1 MEKSFLKLKIKVIR
15 PSNGM
20 GNAIK
25 SMYGVF
31 VENYLCNTLQHNK
44 IFGFGCFNLV
54 SCIKSTKQ
62 GEVIRALERKMREQN
77 MYSKI
82 FL

>member
-1 MEKSFLKLKIKVIR
+1 MKKSFLKLKIKVIR
-15 PSNGM
+15 PSNGT

-25 SMYGVF
+25 NMYRVF
-31 VENYLCNTLQHNK
+31 VENYLCNTLKHNN
-44 IFGFGCFNLV
+44 ILSFGCFNLV